1 MSNTLIFIGI
11 LLLVIVGFI
20 WGMAKIAMSTGITI
34 SKLTE
39 LKEKAK
45 LAKTKEELEILWEE
59 LKEIEKECWHESFSY
74 RVMEVKTILETK
86 HSML

>member
-1 MSNTLIFIGI
+1 MSNTLIFIEI

-20 WGMAKIAMSTGITI
+20 WGMAKIAKSTGITI

-59 LKEIEKECWHESFSY
+59 LKEVEKECWHESFSY
-74 RVMEVKTILETK
+74 RVIEVKTILETK

>member
-1 MSNTLIFIGI
+1 MTKTLIFIGI
-11 LLLVIVGFI
+11 LLLVMVGFI
-20 WGMAKIAMSTGITI
+20 WGMAKIAKSIGITI

-59 LKEIEKECWHESFSY
+59 LKEVEKECWHESFSY
-74 RVMEVKTILETK
+74 GVMEVKTILETK